1 MKKLFYICMVAC
13 LAVFGF
19 ASCEPEGMV
28 DDTPVTGHPEQD
40 AAGVYV
46 GTWTQV
52 LEGDTVA
59 SGVEGTITLTADT
72 AYVVSVNVAAAS
84 GVSLKEMTSL
94 ANIAQDS
101 YFGTKFYN
109 NGGANNGFGTS
120 FSGKTFTN
128 AEGKEELSLNFTLT
142 VKSGRKS
149 YPYNY
154 SFVGVKTE

>member
-19 ASCEPEGMV
+19 ASCEPEGLV

-46 GTWTQV
+46 GTWTRV
-52 LEGDTVA
+52 LEKDTTVA
-59 SGVEGTITLTADT
+59 EGLVTLVADT
-72 AYVVSVNVAAAS
+72 TYFVSVEVDA
-84 GVSLKEMTSL
+84 VSAVGLSKMTSL
-94 ANIAQDS
+94 ANITQDS

-128 AEGKEELSLNFTLT
+128 AEGKEAVSLWFKLT

-149 YPYNY
+149 YEYKFN
-154 SFVGVKTE
+154 FDGVKTEE